1 MKRTHKGFTLV
12 ELIVIGIIGAL
23 GAGMSLSAKDATPK
37 AEIARLVSD
46 FKLLRTAAILYH
58 YDYSATGDASLNG
71 ETTGFNTVSPDY
83 LAGKLKKYVHKKESP
98 TFREALFSYRMK
110 FVYTVSSRSGSGTPA
125 FRPASIHFSKYAMFT
140 PSVLIVCNPSTSCLT
155 SSGDFPCT

>member
-12 ELIVIGIIGAL
+12 ELLIVIGIIGAL

-58 YDYSATGDASLNG
+58 YDYSATGNASLNG

-83 LAGKLKKYVHKKESP
+83 LAGKLKKYAITEESN
-98 TFREALFSYRMK
+98 TWTAEYK
-110 FVYTVSSRSGSGTPA
+110 GSLSIAAAAAFTDSEDLGITPA
-125 FRPASIHFSKYAMFT
+125 GTRGAKMVIYK
-140 PSVLIVCNPSTSCLT
+140 
-155 SSGDFPCT
+155 